1 MPILPIMCVC
11 EKLECNM
18 QYIHQWNLQPWNII
32 LLYPLTSNFHI
43 HLHHVM
49 QIKKEF
55 VNTWEYKVDNNANGA
70 KICAFAKKFE
80 LATYVNII
88 KALEY

>member
-1 MPILPIMCVC
+1 
-11 EKLECNM
+11 
-18 QYIHQWNLQPWNII
+18 
-32 LLYPLTSNFHI
+32 
-43 HLHHVM
+43 M
-49 QIKKEF
+49 QIKKKF

-70 KICAFAKKFE
+70 KISKKFE